1 MVFLRHSFSWPLDY
15 QHEEKQKPFMILRH
29 FLILYLFTFYTP
41 DFIPLLIH
49 PPTVPHTISPSQ
61 PSVSTRVSPPLTT
74 HVTRP
79 LNYPGPP
86 VFWRLHASSLTE
98 PKTGS
103 PLLYLCWGSPI
114 SWCMLPGER
123 SRESRLIETAG
134 PPAGLPSSLA
144 SSSFSYFNHMVS
156 SFCPL
161 VRCKYLHLTL
171 SGACWV
177 FWRADMIGPFCE
189 HSIASVIVSGLGVCP
204 WPGSHC
210 GPVSGPSFPQAP
222 LHFYP
227 CSSFRQE

>member
-86 VFWRLHASSLTE
+86 VFWGLHASSLTE
-98 PKTGS
+98 PKPGS
-103 PLLYLCWGSPI
+103 PLLYLCWVSYQLVHASWWEI
-114 SWCMLPGER
+114 SGVQVNWDCW
-123 SRESRLIETAG
+123 
-134 PPAGLPSSLA
+134 SSCRVAL
-144 SSSFSYFNHMVS
+144 
-156 SFCPL
+156 L
-161 VRCKYLHLTL
+161 L
-171 SGACWV
+171 SLFQLFLFQPHGQQLLST
-177 FWRADMIGPFCE
+177 G
-189 HSIASVIVSGLGVCP
+189 
-204 WPGSHC
+204 
-210 GPVSGPSFPQAP
+210 
-222 LHFYP
+222 
-227 CSSFRQE
+227 